1 MGQLL
6 ERDAIRGYSY
16 FIIVILAIIQGIVI
30 TATTDYSI
38 RSESQLSATTIY
50 LPILLAI
57 FVPSVISYLI
67 TNAKSVIFYLNLAIT
82 VGLVFWLNYWH
93 AQDFKQP
100 ADADPFFAFI
110 TLTVLFFFMLPWMQL
125 WQTTRAWQIDYGC
138 LVGLY
143 IKNTFLGILAAAIG
157 GLLTLIVK
165 IASFLFGIVNLHSLT
180 ELLDNEAIYWVS
192 FTLGFNVSLA
202 FLRAT
207 FNVQLS
213 NFVSFIARFFLPLL
227 NIVAVIFLGGFV
239 VSYFSGLPSAGL
251 GSAVMLWFL
260 ILNLI
265 FINFV
270 YSDGNSQYRFRSGL
284 NAFVLISII
293 LLNAFSVLSLY
304 GILVRV
310 NQYSWS
316 VERLYAFTIALFLF
330 VLILAYSIAIIY
342 KKSAW
347 MSYLGSINKAGILSL
362 IAIILIINSPI
373 ADFKRITLNSILAGI
388 ENGKIKINSSLA
400 YDLKQLGEQGQ
411 QSFEQLNKNPE
422 YQKLF
427 QTSPYNEQPRKSLKS
442 VLIQAQ
448 NSPKIPDSW
457 FDLGE
462 NLSSAWY
469 CTSQYDP
476 YPCVGFMADI
486 NQNNQN
492 DVVMCYSYPSSATI
506 DCNIWQQTEQ
516 SWELMDT
523 QTRLFNTVKEK
534 DQAWDNLLNGKFKL
548 KPKEWLM
555 IDPAP

>member
-1 MGQLL
+1 MGQPL

-125 WQTTRAWQIDYGC
+125 WQATRAWQIDYGC

-165 IASFLFGIVNLHSLT
+165 IASFLFGIVNLHSLS

-192 FTLGFNVSLA
+192 FALGFNVSLA

-207 FNVQLS
+207 LNVQLS

-227 NIVAVIFLGGFV
+227 NIVAVIFFGGFV

-270 YSDGNSQYRFRSGL
+270 YGDGNSQYRFRSGL

-373 ADFKRITLNSILAGI
+373 ADFKRITLNSILVGI

-400 YDLKQLGEQGQ
+400 YDLKQLGEKGQ
-411 QSFEQLNKNPE
+411 QAFEQLNKNPE

-427 QTSPYNEQPRKSLKS
+427 QTSPYDEQPRKSLKS

-476 YPCVGFMADI
+476 YPCVGFMADV
-486 NQNNQN
+486 NQNNQ
-492 DVVMCYSYPSSATI
+492 DDIVMCHSYPSSATI

>member
-1 MGQLL
+1 MGQQL

-16 FIIVILAIIQGIVI
+16 FIIVILAVMQGIVI
-30 TATTDYSI
+30 TATTDYAI
-38 RSESQLSATTIY
+38 RIESQLSATTLY

-57 FVPSVISYLI
+57 FVPSAISYLI
-67 TNAKSVIFYLNLAIT
+67 TNAKSGIFYLNI
-82 VGLVFWLNYWH
+82 VVIIGLIFWLNYWH
-93 AQDFKQP
+93 AQDFKNP
-100 ADADPFFAFI
+100 ADTDPFFAFI

-125 WQTTRAWQIDYGC
+125 WQVTRTWKIDYGC
-138 LVGLY
+138 LMGLY
-143 IKNTFLGILAAAIG
+143 IKNTFLGVLAAAIG
-157 GLLTLIVK
+157 GLLTLIIK
-165 IASFLFGIVNLHSLT
+165 IASFLFDIVNLNFLS
-180 ELLDNEAIYWVS
+180 EALDNDVIYWVS
-192 FTLGFNVSLA
+192 FALGFNMSLV

-207 FNVQLS
+207 LNVQLS
-213 NFVSFIARFFLPLL
+213 NLASFIARFFLPLL

-239 VSYFSGLPSAGL
+239 VSYFSGLSSTNL

-270 YSDGNSQYRFRSGL
+270 YGDGTNQYQYRTGL
-284 NAFVLISII
+284 NGFVLVSII

-330 VLILAYSIAIIY
+330 VLVFAYSIAIIY
-342 KKSAW
+342 KRSAW
-347 MSYLGSINKAGILSL
+347 MSYLGFINKAGILSL
-362 IAIILIINSPI
+362 IAIILVINSPI
-373 ADFKRITLNSILAGI
+373 ADFKRITLNSILAGV
-388 ENGKIKINSSLA
+388 ENGKIKVNSSLA
-400 YDLKQLGEQGQ
+400 YDLKQLGEKGLQA
-411 QSFEQLNKNPE
+411 FEQLNNNPE

-427 QTSPYNEQPRKSLKS
+427 QTSPYEEEQRKPLKS
-442 VLIQAQ
+442 VLIQAK
-448 NSPKIPDSW
+448 NSPTIPDNW

-462 NLSSAWY
+462 NLSTAWY

-476 YPCVGFMADI
+476 YPCVGFMADV

-492 DVVMCYSYPSSATI
+492 DVVMCYSYPSSSSI

-523 QTRLFNTVKEK
+523 QTRTFNTMQEK
-534 DQAWDNLLNGKFKL
+534 AQAWDNLLKGNFKL

-555 IDPAP
+555 IDPTS